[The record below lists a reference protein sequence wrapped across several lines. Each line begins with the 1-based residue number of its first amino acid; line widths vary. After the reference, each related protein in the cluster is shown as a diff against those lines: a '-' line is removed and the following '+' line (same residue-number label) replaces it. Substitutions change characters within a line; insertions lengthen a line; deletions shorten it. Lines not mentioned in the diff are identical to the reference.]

1 MTAELIALT
10 KELQRTTVMLDKVV
24 MRLDAADKRANRH
37 RLQLLIV
44 AGCVVAVFLIGWW
57 TFDSLR
63 TSRDES
69 RIVACHQDNDT
80 AKRING
86 LNDRNQDLLRDALD
100 RGDRT
105 PAEQAE
111 AQEFLVQQLA
121 EYEALKVPLRD
132 CSPAGIRAYYEGD
145 EP

>member
-10 KELQRTTVMLDKVV
+10 EELRTTTSMLAVV
-24 MRLDAADKRANRH
+24 VDRLDAADKRANRH
-37 RLQLLIV
+37 RLQILIV
-44 AGCVVAVFLIGWW
+44 AGCVVAVFLIGWR
-57 TFDSLR
+57 TLDALR

-69 RIVACHQDNDT
+69 RIVSCQQDNDT
-80 AKRING
+80 AERING
-86 LNDRNQDLLRDALD
+86 LNDRNQDLLRDAVA

-105 PAEQAE
+105 PAEQDEAE
-111 AQEFLVQQLA
+111 AFLAQQLA

-145 EP
+145 GE